1 MPPPTLRFSPS
12 LPAGSIMI
20 VTSVLV
26 RAVASFSSLV
36 ECLPFCEVTSTVSNE
51 SFPVHSSRLPPLTL
65 ILPTPLISTVA
76 FVDGERAIS

>member
-1 MPPPTLRFSPS
+1 MRAPLIRSWVPPPTLRFSPS

-36 ECLPFCEVTSTVSNE
+36 ECLPF
-51 SFPVHSSRLPPLTL
+51 
-65 ILPTPLISTVA
+65 
-76 FVDGERAIS
+76 